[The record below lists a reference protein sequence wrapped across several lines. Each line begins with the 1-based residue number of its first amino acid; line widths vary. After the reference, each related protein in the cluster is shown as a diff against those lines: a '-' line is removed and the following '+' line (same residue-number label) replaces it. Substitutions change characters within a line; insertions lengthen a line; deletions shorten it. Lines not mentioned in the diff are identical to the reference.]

1 MASDHPIAGVG
12 VRGFQHESKD
22 YVRQPGNLTS
32 VEKIAEQPVVTHNIY
47 LQQLAETGVVGLAL
61 LLALCAACAVAS
73 QLAAGRFEAAGDR
86 AMAALARASTVA
98 MIGLLTAS
106 AFISNSTD
114 KRLWIVLALGP
125 ALLVAAGPA
134 LRTPGQPRLDSTER

>member
-1 MASDHPIAGVG
+1 
-12 VRGFQHESKD
+12 
-22 YVRQPGNLTS
+22 
-32 VEKIAEQPVVTHNIY
+32 
-47 LQQLAETGVVGLAL
+47 
-61 LLALCAACAVAS
+61 
-73 QLAAGRFEAAGDR
+73 
-86 AMAALARASTVA
+86 

-134 LRTPGQPRLDSTER
+134 LRTPGQPQLDSTER